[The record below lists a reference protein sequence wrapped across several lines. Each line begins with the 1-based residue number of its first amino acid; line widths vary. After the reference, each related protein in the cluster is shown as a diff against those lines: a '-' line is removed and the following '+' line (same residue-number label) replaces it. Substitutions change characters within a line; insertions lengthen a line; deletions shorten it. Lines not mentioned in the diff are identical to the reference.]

1 MENKWWKKIGVPL
14 VTLILLFFGV
24 DTFTD
29 LGFEE
34 PVADPNIEITGVIEG
49 EYYDTAQELID
60 YLELYDELPPNYL
73 TKKEAQELGWDA
85 KEGNLWDVAPGKSI
99 GGDYFGNF
107 EGLLPEKAGRDY
119 HEADVNYNGGYRDA
133 ERLVFSND
141 GLYFYTD
148 DHYDSFEEMQ
158 PGGEES

>member
-14 VTLILLFFGV
+14 ITLILLFFGV
-24 DTFTD
+24 DNFTD

-34 PVADPNIEITGVIEG
+34 PAADQKIELTEVIEG
-49 EYYDTAQELID
+49 EYYDTAQELVD

-85 KEGNLWDVAPGKSI
+85 KKGNLWDVAPGKSI

-107 EGLLPEKAGRDY
+107 EGLLPEKSGRDY
-119 HEADVNYNGGYRDA
+119 YEADVNYNGGYRDA

-141 GLYFYTD
+141 GLYFYTE

-158 PGGEES
+158 PGGEK